1 MNVYYKRYMNF
12 FFSWFQR
19 QKIFIDSISEKF
31 SKWKPSVIP
40 STPCIKKIVYIWL
53 FFLLGRSTNLDPK
66 LEGVHVNDLDNASLR
81 TAGLIIICCLNR
93 AYATDIHHTGNIRP
107 ERMDRMSAEGT
118 YWFKSFLKIS
128 NTSFNIK
135 KYSFNFKIFCLL

>member
-1 MNVYYKRYMNF
+1 M
-12 FFSWFQR
+12 
-19 QKIFIDSISEKF
+19 
-31 SKWKPSVIP
+31 IP
-40 STPCIKKIVYIWL
+40 STYVLKKSSTFDY

-93 AYATDIHHTGNIRP
+93 VYATDIHHTGNIRP

-118 YWFKSFLKIS
+118 
-128 NTSFNIK
+128 
-135 KYSFNFKIFCLL
+135 C